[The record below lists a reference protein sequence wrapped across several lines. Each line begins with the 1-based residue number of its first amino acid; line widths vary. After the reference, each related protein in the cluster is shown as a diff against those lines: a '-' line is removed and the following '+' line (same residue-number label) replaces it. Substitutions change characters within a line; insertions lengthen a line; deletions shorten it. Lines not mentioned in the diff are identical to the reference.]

1 MNIKKNIYFI
11 ILIVGISFG
20 TTLAMKANIG
30 VEAWDALAQSG
41 SAITNIPVGTVLMI
55 LNITCVLIQWIILK
69 KDFKLKHMLQIPL
82 SIFIGYLV
90 NYFYYD
96 LFSNLVVCN
105 YFTRVLLLICGYA
118 INAFVVAG
126 IMMLDVVTFALE
138 GACKAFSDKYHVS
151 FPKFRQL
158 MDVLLIAIVIV
169 LSFTLNLDL
178 YVREGTVIGMLTF
191 GPMIGVFTKLLEKLG
206 DFNDKKSK

>member
-1 MNIKKNIYFI
+1 MNIKKIIYFI

-20 TTLAMKANIG
+20 TTLTMKANIG

-69 KDFKLKHMLQIPL
+69 KDFKFKHMLQIPL
-82 SIFIGYLV
+82 SVFIGYLV

-96 LFSNLVVCN
+96 LFGNLIVNN
-105 YFTRVLLLICGYA
+105 YFIKVLILILGYLV
-118 INAFVVAG
+118 NAFVVAG

-138 GACKAFSDKYHVS
+138 GACKVISDKYQLS
-151 FPKFRQL
+151 FPKFRQII
-158 MDVLLIAIVIV
+158 DVLSVASVIV
-169 LSFTLNLDL
+169 LSMMFHIDL
-178 YVREGTVIGMLTF
+178 YVREGTVIGMLIF
-191 GPMIGVFTKLLEKLG
+191 GPMIGFFTKILEKIG
-206 DFNDKKSK
+206 ENI

>member
-1 MNIKKNIYFI
+1 MNIKKIIYFI

-20 TTLAMKANIG
+20 TTLTMKANIG

-69 KDFKLKHMLQIPL
+69 KDFKFKYMLQIPL
-82 SIFIGYLV
+82 SVFIGYLV

-96 LFSNLVVCN
+96 LFGNLIVNN
-105 YFTRVLLLICGYA
+105 YFIKVLILILGYLV
-118 INAFVVAG
+118 NAFVVAG

-138 GACKAFSDKYHVS
+138 GACKVISDKYQLS
-151 FPKFRQL
+151 FPKFRQFI
-158 MDVLLIAIVIV
+158 DVLSVASVIV
-169 LSFTLNLDL
+169 LSVMFHIDL
-178 YVREGTVIGMLTF
+178 YVREGTVIGMLIF
-191 GPMIGVFTKLLEKLG
+191 GPMIGFFTKILEKIG
-206 DFNDKKSK
+206 ENI

>member
-1 MNIKKNIYFI
+1 MNIKKIIYFI

-20 TTLAMKANIG
+20 TTLTMKANIG

-69 KDFKLKHMLQIPL
+69 KDFKFKHMLQIPL
-82 SIFIGYLV
+82 SVFIGYLV

-96 LFSNLVVCN
+96 LFGNLIVNN
-105 YFTRVLLLICGYA
+105 YFIRVLILILGYLV
-118 INAFVVAG
+118 NAFVVAG

-138 GACKAFSDKYHVS
+138 GACKVISDKYQLS
-151 FPKFRQL
+151 FPKFRQFI
-158 MDVLLIAIVIV
+158 DVLSVASVIV
-169 LSFTLNLDL
+169 LSMMFHIDL
-178 YVREGTVIGMLTF
+178 YVREGTVIGMLIF
-191 GPMIGVFTKLLEKLG
+191 GPMIGFFTKILEK
-206 DFNDKKSK
+206 

>member
-1 MNIKKNIYFI
+1 MNIKKIIYFI

-20 TTLAMKANIG
+20 TTLTMKANIG

-69 KDFKLKHMLQIPL
+69 KDFKFKHMLQIPL
-82 SIFIGYLV
+82 SVFIGYLV

-96 LFSNLVVCN
+96 LFGNLIVNN
-105 YFTRVLLLICGYA
+105 YFIKVLILILGYLV
-118 INAFVVAG
+118 NAFVVAG

-138 GACKAFSDKYHVS
+138 GACKVISDKYQLS
-151 FPKFRQL
+151 FPKFRQII
-158 MDVLLIAIVIV
+158 DVLSVASVIV
-169 LSFTLNLDL
+169 LSMMFHIDL
-178 YVREGTVIGMLTF
+178 YVREGTVIGMLIF
-191 GPMIGVFTKLLEKLG
+191 GPMIGFFTKTLEKIG
-206 DFNDKKSK
+206 ENI

>member
-1 MNIKKNIYFI
+1 MNIKKIIYFI

-20 TTLAMKANIG
+20 TTLTMKANIG

-69 KDFKLKHMLQIPL
+69 KDFKFKHMLQIPL
-82 SIFIGYLV
+82 SVFIGYLV

-96 LFSNLVVCN
+96 LFGNLIVNN
-105 YFTRVLLLICGYA
+105 YFIKVLILILGYLV
-118 INAFVVAG
+118 NAFVVAG

-138 GACKAFSDKYHVS
+138 GACKVISDKYQLS
-151 FPKFRQL
+151 FPKFRQFI
-158 MDVLLIAIVIV
+158 DVLSVASVIV
-169 LSFTLNLDL
+169 LSMMFHIDL
-178 YVREGTVIGMLTF
+178 YVREGTVIGMLIF
-191 GPMIGVFTKLLEKLG
+191 GPMIGFFTKILEKIG
-206 DFNDKKSK
+206 ENI

>member
-1 MNIKKNIYFI
+1 MNIKKIIYFI

-20 TTLAMKANIG
+20 TTLTMKANIG

-69 KDFKLKHMLQIPL
+69 KDFKFKYMLQIPL
-82 SIFIGYLV
+82 SVFIGYLV

-96 LFSNLVVCN
+96 LFGNLIVNN
-105 YFTRVLLLICGYA
+105 YFIKVLILISGYLV
-118 INAFVVAG
+118 NAFVVAG

-138 GACKAFSDKYHVS
+138 GACKVISDKYQLS
-151 FPKFRQL
+151 FPKFRQFI
-158 MDVLLIAIVIV
+158 DVLSVASVIV
-169 LSFTLNLDL
+169 LSVMFHIDL
-178 YVREGTVIGMLTF
+178 YVREGTVIGMLIF
-191 GPMIGVFTKLLEKLG
+191 GPMIGFFTKILEKIG
-206 DFNDKKSK
+206 ENI

>member
-1 MNIKKNIYFI
+1 MNIKKIIYFI

-20 TTLAMKANIG
+20 TTLTMKANIG

-69 KDFKLKHMLQIPL
+69 KDFKFKHMLQIPL
-82 SIFIGYLV
+82 SVFIGYLV

-96 LFSNLVVCN
+96 LFGNLIVNN
-105 YFTRVLLLICGYA
+105 YFIKVLILISGYLV
-118 INAFVVAG
+118 NAFVVAG

-138 GACKAFSDKYHVS
+138 GACKVISDKYQLS
-151 FPKFRQL
+151 FPKFRQFI
-158 MDVLLIAIVIV
+158 DVLSVASVIV
-169 LSFTLNLDL
+169 LSMMFHIDL
-178 YVREGTVIGMLTF
+178 YVREGTVIGMLIF
-191 GPMIGVFTKLLEKLG
+191 GPMIGFFTKILEKIG
-206 DFNDKKSK
+206 ENI

>member
-1 MNIKKNIYFI
+1 MNIKKIIYFI

-20 TTLAMKANIG
+20 TTLTMKANIG

-69 KDFKLKHMLQIPL
+69 KDFKFKHMLQIPL
-82 SIFIGYLV
+82 SVFIGYLV

-96 LFSNLVVCN
+96 LFGNLIVNN
-105 YFTRVLLLICGYA
+105 YFIKVLILISGYLV
-118 INAFVVAG
+118 NAFVVAG

-138 GACKAFSDKYHVS
+138 GACKVISDKYQLS
-151 FPKFRQL
+151 FPKFRQFI
-158 MDVLLIAIVIV
+158 DVLSVASVIA
-169 LSFTLNLDL
+169 LSMMFHIEL
-178 YVREGTVIGMLTF
+178 YVREGTVIGMLIF
-191 GPMIGVFTKLLEKLG
+191 GPMIGFFTKILEKIG
-206 DFNDKKSK
+206 ENI

>member
-1 MNIKKNIYFI
+1 MNIKKIIYFI

-20 TTLAMKANIG
+20 TTLTMKANIG

-69 KDFKLKHMLQIPL
+69 KDFKFKHMLQIPL
-82 SIFIGYLV
+82 SVFIGYLV

-96 LFSNLVVCN
+96 LFGNLIIDN
-105 YFTRVLLLICGYA
+105 YFIKVLILILGYLV
-118 INAFVVAG
+118 NAFVVAG

-138 GACKAFSDKYHVS
+138 GACKVISVKYQLS
-151 FPKFRQL
+151 FPKFRQII
-158 MDVLLIAIVIV
+158 DVLSVASVIV
-169 LSFTLNLDL
+169 LSMMFHIDL
-178 YVREGTVIGMLTF
+178 YVREGTVIGMLIF
-191 GPMIGVFTKLLEKLG
+191 GPMIGSFTKILEKLG
-206 DFNDKKSK
+206 DLNDKKSK